1 MRPEN
6 KNKNKDAVE
15 KRSRQNIC
23 KIYAKYMQICLK
35 IRCNIVNVAKNQKNK
50 KNTCNLVNYVL

>member
-15 KRSRQNIC
+15 KRSRHNIC
-23 KIYAKYMQICLK
+23 KIYANMP
-35 IRCNIVNVAKNQKNK
+35 
-50 KNTCNLVNYVL
+50 